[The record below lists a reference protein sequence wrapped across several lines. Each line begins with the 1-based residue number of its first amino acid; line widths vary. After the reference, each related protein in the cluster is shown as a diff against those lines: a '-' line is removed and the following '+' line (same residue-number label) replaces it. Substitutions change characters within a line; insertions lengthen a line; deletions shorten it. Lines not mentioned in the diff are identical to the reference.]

1 MVDVFF
7 LINGSF
13 CYWFVSCSNE
23 QTWFL
28 DTVTFPSPLRRK
40 KEKTYMGPSQIG
52 KNLFKATSESNG
64 FAFDTSN
71 ETQIA
76 SYRACRCEQLFI
88 RKVSRQSIYPNKM
101 CFSNLPL
108 LSWLTMPNTASGS
121 FPQWQVYDI
130 GPRSQFKATKS
141 ISSISHLFHFQS
153 TSVNVLFKSSY
164 TLIPFFW
171 VYLLALFSEYPC
183 TKLPL

>member
-1 MVDVFF
+1 
-7 LINGSF
+7 
-13 CYWFVSCSNE
+13 
-23 QTWFL
+23 
-28 DTVTFPSPLRRK
+28 
-40 KEKTYMGPSQIG
+40 MGPSQIG

-108 LSWLTMPNTASGS
+108 LS
-121 FPQWQVYDI
+121 
-130 GPRSQFKATKS
+130 
-141 ISSISHLFHFQS
+141 
-153 TSVNVLFKSSY
+153 
-164 TLIPFFW
+164 
-171 VYLLALFSEYPC
+171 
-183 TKLPL
+183 